1 MSLQLIL
8 QVFILQTLVFG
19 LFIFLF
25 KKILFDNAQG
35 AVNRLNRETEAVRT
49 KQSELNE
56 KIKQANEELE
66 KRKKEADTLVLK
78 MKEEAEGKAREE
90 REKLV
95 NKARQESEEILAKA
109 QRTKDE
115 MRKVIQKEVEMK
127 MVDFAAEILGTV
139 IGEKGKKVLDD
150 FLVIEFIEE
159 LKKIDMDMIGSDVV
173 SAEIITALPL
183 QDKSR
188 QRLSQII
195 KEKLNRDIKIE
206 AKADPK
212 VISGAVLRF
221 GSLVLDGSLN
231 NSMKESGMALKEKIE
246 KS

>member
-206 AKADPK
+206 AKVDPK

-231 NSMKESGMALKEKIE
+231 NAMKEVGMTLKEKIE